1 LLFWK
6 FQTLN
11 ELLHIPRIIPVKFH
25 YNLIKKISFEHSR
38 EWRSFWKFS
47 YRNVDIFKMVCCH
60 GNHESLKK
68 KKIDPIMMKLHRND
82 SWDVQMH
89 IPVWK
94 FSKWSPFPWM
104 FKRYFFYQ
112 IVMKLHR
119 HFCDRPKKKK
129 FPEEKKI
136 PHRIDSIVNPPTI

>member
-1 LLFWK
+1 MLFWK

-47 YRNVDIFKMVCCH
+47 YRNVHLHISRIIPVKFHHNRINFFFFLNFHGYH
-60 GNHESLKK
+60 GNR
-68 KKIDPIMMKLHRND
+68 PF
-82 SWDVQMH
+82 
-89 IPVWK
+89 WK
-94 FSKWSPFPWM
+94 CLNLNGHLGHPKD
-104 FKRYFFYQ
+104 
-112 IVMKLHR
+112 